1 MTVSETGTATGTA
14 TGTGI
19 TGGIMAV
26 TRMTMDGVA
35 TTTTPIKDADA
46 LDGR

>member
-35 TTTTPIKDADA
+35 TTTPIKDADA